1 MVLSITSV
9 LTKAHFDTGVNDCI
23 QDICFRRTVHIRAAQ
38 KGQGIITPLGSSH
51 QYSFQGKITP
61 ISLKIFENGLL

>member
-1 MVLSITSV
+1 MSV

-23 QDICFRRTVHIRAAQ
+23 QDICFQRTVHIQAAQ
-38 KGQGIITPLGSSH
+38 KGQGITPFGSSY

-61 ISLKIFENGLL
+61 ISLKYLKMAY